1 MKWMVVTLGS
11 VLLLLQ
17 FRLWISP
24 DGMPGLL
31 AMRRAVATQQAQNLE
46 LSRRNRQLL
55 AEVRDL
61 KQGFAAMEE
70 RARNDL
76 GMVGEGETFYQIVAP
91 SPAVT
96 TQSPVP
102 AVQTA
107 AQR

>member
-31 AMRRAVATQQAQNLE
+31 AMRRAVAAQQSQNLE

-91 SPAVT
+91 VPAGAVREAA
-96 TQSPVP
+96 P
-102 AVQTA
+102 AVQA
-107 AQR
+107 AVHP